1 MKMEKINTKD
11 LKFYSQKAIVI
22 ATFIGTPLA
31 AGYLIRENYLS
42 LNKPAEGKN
51 SFIIGLIS
59 TVLLF
64 VVIFMIPESIMDKV
78 PNSILPAIYTGIVYL
93 TVQKLQGKILNQHK
107 ENGSEFYSGWKSAG
121 IGFLSSIILIIGAF
135 GFFLLFSEN

>member
-1 MKMEKINTKD
+1 MKMEEINTKD

-42 LNKPAEGKN
+42 LNKPDEGKN

-93 TVQKLQGKILNQHK
+93 IVQKLQGTILNQHK

-135 GFFLLFSEN
+135 GFFLLFPEN